1 MPIIHVQNHSISL
14 FVQNHSISLF
24 AATIF
29 PWSSALNLSA
39 YLPDTTYHN
48 LWSFFLLGI
57 LLLLLLLNHP
67 IRLLSLPWEHSSGP
81 IHLLF
86 SYKYTSYAPTVLG
99 PSADSTSTYNRM
111 TRPLITLSS
120 LDSLSSWC
128 NQLTWLTLSSLTTPK
143 IRSGS
148 YKRSKVSVSC
158 WLLLINRLPA
168 TPILRSSKNT
178 YLCKP

>member
-86 SYKYTSYAPTVLG
+86 SYKSNSTSDAPTILG
-99 PSADSTSTYNRM
+99 PSADSTSTYNIT
-111 TRPLITLSS
+111 TRPGFKMVPPRSYWDGIFTMVFFTPLPLIYLS
-120 LDSLSSWC
+120 LVKKVLSRIVLWWVFGHERIIFC
-128 NQLTWLTLSSLTTPK
+128 TSSQWHMW
-143 IRSGS
+143 
-148 YKRSKVSVSC
+148 SC
-158 WLLLINRLPA
+158 
-168 TPILRSSKNT
+168 S
-178 YLCKP
+178 